1 MATDFYE
8 VNPEP
13 SRRVNQ
19 DGPLLFKGSG
29 DAILTV
35 YGFESWKE
43 FLCRGDRP
51 LTDAEVERIEE
62 ASTLDNFSV
71 GGRIAVEWPEVE
83 IDFSMDEFIGMCYF
97 QCCV

>member
-13 SRRVNQ
+13 SRRISGP

-35 YGFESWKE
+35 YGFQSWKE
-43 FLCRGDRP
+43 FLGRGDRP
-51 LTDAEVERIEE
+51 LTDAEVERIEG
-62 ASTLDNFSV
+62 ASSLENFSV

-83 IDFSMDEFIGMCYF
+83 VDFSMDEFIGMCYF
-97 QCCV
+97 V